1 MRIST
6 SMLYQLS
13 NTELT
18 SMQASILKL
27 NQQSTAN
34 QKVLNPSDDPVASAR
49 ALDLSQS
56 QALNDQYATNRK
68 NANSSLAS
76 VNGVL
81 GSVTDML
88 TKMKSDGIEAGNATY
103 TNAERTNMAAELQG
117 NLKEMLGFAN
127 STDGQG
133 NYLFAGFKSTTQP
146 FSTDPTTGNV
156 VYNGDQGSLTLQVD
170 SSRQMD
176 ISASGQ
182 SIFQGNGQDIFQTMQ
197 TMISLL
203 QVPVTEAANKA
214 DADAANA
221 YVYPAGSGQTPILAY
236 KNAQAALDAASPS
249 DPNYATLLTTAASAK
264 LTSDAANAA
273 RTPVSGSQE
282 AMTRGLNKIGVAID
296 KQINNVGAV
305 TASVGARQKELDN
318 LDNAGLVKDES
329 YTQTANDLLGRNPSD
344 LADTISAL
352 SLQQTYLQ
360 AAQKSFVTTS
370 SLTLLNF
377 LK

>member
-49 ALDLSQS
+49 ALDLTQT
-56 QALNDQYATNRK
+56 QGLNDQYAINRK
-68 NANSSLAS
+68 NANSSLDQ

-81 GSVTDML
+81 GSVNDML
-88 TKMKSDGIEAGNATY
+88 TKMKSDGIAAGNATY
-103 TNAERTNMAAELQG
+103 TNSERINLASELQG

-127 STDGQG
+127 SADGQG

-156 VYNGDQGSLTLQVD
+156 VYNGDQGSLSLQVD

-182 SIFQGNGQDIFQTMQ
+182 SIFQANGQDVFQTMQ
-197 TMISLL
+197 SMISLL

-214 DADAANA
+214 DNDAANA

-236 KNAQAALDAASPS
+236 TNAQKALDAASPT
-249 DPNYATLLTTAASAK
+249 DPNYGTLLTTAANAK

-273 RTPVSGSQE
+273 RTPLPGSQ
-282 AMTRGLNKIGVAID
+282 AALTRGLNKIGVAID
-296 KQINNVGAV
+296 KQIDNVGTV
-305 TASVGARQKELDN
+305 SASVGARQKELDN
-318 LDNAGLVKDES
+318 LDNAGLVKAQS

-370 SLTLLNF
+370 SLTLLNY